1 MLQMVYSSSGI
12 LIDFKLRCI
21 QQAKID
27 DNINSDDLLRL
38 GKVVFNSKKKFNFK
52 SSLSF

>member
-12 LIDFKLRCI
+12 LIDFQLRCI

>member
-1 MLQMVYSSSGI
+1 MVYSSSGI

-38 GKVVFNSKKKFNFK
+38 GKVVFNSKKIKNTLKPPFFK
-52 SSLSF
+52 